1 MRIGQGTSGTKNAP
15 ESCCTTVLVYSYKI
29 LKAMLCI
36 LSILVQNG
44 ETIVLQSIGIEKYKT
59 WFISYSFSKI

>member
-1 MRIGQGTSGTKNAP
+1 MRIGQGISVTKNAP

-29 LKAMLCI
+29 LKAMH
-36 LSILVQNG
+36 LSILVHNG

-59 WFISYSFSKI
+59 WFISYSF

>member
-1 MRIGQGTSGTKNAP
+1 
-15 ESCCTTVLVYSYKI
+15 
-29 LKAMLCI
+29 MLCI

-59 WFISYSFSKI
+59 VSYSFQKYDF